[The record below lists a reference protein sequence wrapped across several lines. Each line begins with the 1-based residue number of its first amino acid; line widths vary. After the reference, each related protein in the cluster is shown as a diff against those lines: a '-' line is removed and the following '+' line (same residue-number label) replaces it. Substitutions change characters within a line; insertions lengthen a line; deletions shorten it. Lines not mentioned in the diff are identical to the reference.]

1 MLERTAFRDP
11 SRGEESFH
19 LLKDDGAAGSWHQL
33 TRIEIEKRYRCRTY
47 PPSAARN
54 RSIAEKTMGVG

>member
-19 LLKDDGAAGSWHQL
+19 LLKDDGAGLTLDATVENRLGSM
-33 TRIEIEKRYRCRTY
+33 
-47 PPSAARN
+47 
-54 RSIAEKTMGVG
+54 SIISVQSNEQCYDACQFKQSS